1 MVFSESFK
9 EKYRKKATHFTRN
22 RKMPFARVVLFIMG
36 IARKSLQLELTNF
49 MNLFSGKEGLDI
61 TNSGYNQNRMK
72 IKKGLFKGLVKELN
86 KDFYTGNEGRVKLWN
101 GFRLLGCD
109 GSTMALPPTKELL
122 KLYGCKANQSN
133 TQIAIARCSLLYD
146 LQNNMAIDGIFAPM
160 SVGERD
166 LALQHLRHCNKGD
179 LLIFDR
185 GYPSY
190 PFVEELAK
198 KNLNFLIRCKH
209 SFNKAVRDFVDSA
222 QSSIVINL
230 KPGKDTKNK
239 GKKIDKASYVVVR
252 LVKVILDS
260 GEIEV
265 LMTSLL
271 DDEKYPVSVF
281 KDLYF
286 MRWGVE
292 TFYDVLK
299 NIIQVEKFTG
309 YSHLV
314 IQQDFYCALFIANI
328 QSLLVGELEGD
339 VKEKCKER
347 KLEYKI
353 NTNLAFGFVKQEII
367 KIFIE
372 EDSTSIEKKLK
383 KLFLKNLV
391 PIRPGR
397 KNKRE
402 VDKYNNKKKP
412 PFFTN
417 FKTAL

>member
-1 MVFSESFK
+1 
-9 EKYRKKATHFTRN
+9 
-22 RKMPFARVVLFIMG
+22 MPFTKVILFIMG

-49 MNLFSGKEGLDI
+49 MNLFSDKEGLDI

-72 IKKGLFKGLVKELN
+72 ISADLFKDLIKTLN
-86 KDFYTGNEGRVKLWN
+86 DDFYTDNEGRIKLWN

-109 GSTMALPPTKELL
+109 GSTMSLPPTKELI
-122 KLYGCKANQSN
+122 KFYGTKANQSG
-133 TQIAIARCSLLYD
+133 TEIAIARCSLLYD
-146 LQNNMAIDGIFAPM
+146 VLNKMAIDGVFAPM
-160 SVGERD
+160 TTGERE
-166 LALQHLRHCNKGD
+166 LAVQHLEHCNKGD
-179 LLIFDR
+179 LIIFDR

-190 PFVEELAK
+190 QMVHELASK
-198 KNLNFLIRCKH
+198 DVDFLFRCKH
-209 SFNKAVRDFVDSA
+209 DFSKLTQDFVKSNEDS
-222 QSSIVINL
+222 ILVDIR
-230 KPGKDTKNK
+230 PGKNTKSK
-239 GKKIDKASYVVVR
+239 VEGVKKTSYVSIR
-252 LVKVILDS
+252 LVKVMLES

-271 DDEKYPVSVF
+271 DEEKYSVGIF

-286 MRWGVE
+286 KRWGVE

-328 QSLLVGELEGD
+328 QSLLVGELEED
-339 VKEKCKER
+339 VKEKCQGR

-367 KIFIE
+367 KIFLE

-397 KNKRE
+397 K
-402 VDKYNNKKKP
+402 KKER
-412 PFFTN
+412 
-417 FKTAL
+417 